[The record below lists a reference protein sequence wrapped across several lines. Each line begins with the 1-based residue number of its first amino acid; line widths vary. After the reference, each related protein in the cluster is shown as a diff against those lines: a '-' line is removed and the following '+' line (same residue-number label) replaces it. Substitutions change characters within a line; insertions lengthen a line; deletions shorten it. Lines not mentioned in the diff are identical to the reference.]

1 MKSQHLVPLSKEL
14 LAPQLDYWLVDGSGS
29 MLSKWYDL
37 MAGMDGFLDVMRRNN
52 IHSHGIVHEFSDGND
67 LMNIQRDS
75 TLLDWP
81 NFTVQRVEPSGLGTA
96 LYDAINLTGRRLREL
111 DPPNASVVIV
121 TDGEEN
127 GSKHTD
133 LAQASS
139 IINWMRAKGWQVTF
153 LGCDFNNLRQ
163 AKALGVSA
171 RNSIGVQKA
180 RMTDAGKLLGDRRVR
195 HARSGT
201 EIAFTDDERTEF
213 GGYLTNG
220 GSGK

>member
-1 MKSQHLVPLSKEL
+1 MRPQSLVPLSQSL

-29 MLSKWYDL
+29 MLGKWYDL

-52 IHSHGIVHEFSDGND
+52 IHSHGIVHEFSDGPD

-75 TLLDWP
+75 TLADWP
-81 NFTVQRVEPSGLGTA
+81 NFTTSRVEPSAGGTS
-96 LYDAINLTGRRLREL
+96 LYDAINLCGRRLREL

-121 TDGEEN
+121 TDGDEN
-127 GSKHTD
+127 GSRHTD
-133 LAQASS
+133 LAQASA

-163 AKALGVSA
+163 AKALGASA
-171 RNSIGVQKA
+171 RNTIGVQKA
-180 RMTDAGKLLGDRRVR
+180 RMADAGKLLGSRRVN

-201 EIAFTDDERTEF
+201 EISFTDDERTEF

-220 GSGK
+220 SGK